1 MFDEVIAITIKSID
15 NYFSKIFGDV
25 SAVMND
31 CSLGHRYAYIGSVA
45 VKAYEGRLGHVKD
58 FDVLVWLPDNHE
70 AAKQAKNK
78 IKDGF
83 QKHGYCTD
91 TPDWRGYDAL
101 VFTGSAGLIETYFG
115 IPNFKLTKSSLERVV
130 VKNVDGFEIPVLSP
144 PDTIISLTKCQRDI
158 PPAYHPVIR
167 DLFSSTGRD
176 KIVSALCEQPI
187 TPTDVSALY
196 NSVCET

>member
-83 QKHGYCTD
+83 QEQGYCAD
-91 TPDWRGYDAL
+91 TPDWSGYDAL
-101 VFTGSAGLIETYFG
+101 VFTGSA
-115 IPNFKLTKSSLERVV
+115 
-130 VKNVDGFEIPVLSP
+130 
-144 PDTIISLTKCQRDI
+144 
-158 PPAYHPVIR
+158 
-167 DLFSSTGRD
+167 
-176 KIVSALCEQPI
+176 
-187 TPTDVSALY
+187 
-196 NSVCET
+196 